1 MGPTEPRPIR
11 WTKDEYFRLS
21 EEGYFNDRRV
31 ELIGGEIIEMAAQYN
46 PHSTGVWLV
55 QVALQAA
62 FGPNYFPRG
71 QATLDLSP
79 HGCPDPD
86 VALVAGTPR
95 SYVGQPVPTTA
106 LLVVEVAD
114 SSLNYDR
121 NTKGSLYAAGGI
133 TDYWIVNIPD
143 HQLEVYR
150 QPIADASEPFGSRY
164 ANVAILK
171 AGDFV
176 SPLAAPAAQIPVAD
190 LIP

>member
-21 EEGYFNDRRV
+21 EEGYFNGRRV
-31 ELIGGEIIEMAAQYN
+31 ELIGGEIIEMAPQYN
-46 PHSTGVWLV
+46 PHTIGVTLV
-55 QVALQAA
+55 QNALQLA
-62 FGPNYFPRG
+62 FGLGYWPRG

-86 VALVAGTPR
+86 VAVVAGTPR
-95 SYVGQPVPTTA
+95 AYVGQPIPTTA

-114 SSLNYDR
+114 SSLNQDR
-121 NTKGSLYAAGGI
+121 NIKGSLYAVAGI

-150 QPIADASEPFGSRY
+150 DPVADPTQPFGFRY
-164 ANVAILK
+164 ANRTILDP
-171 AGDFV
+171 GDDV
-176 SPLAAPAAQIPVAD
+176 TPLAAPAAQIPVAD